1 MLKKNK
7 AIKILLK
14 PNKKQV
20 ILFNKTFGCCRL
32 VYNTMLGE
40 RIESYEAT
48 KESVSRDPSELKEE
62 FPFLKE
68 VDSLALAREW
78 TNLNTAFNNFLN
90 NIGKVG
96 FPKFKSKRKDKDS
109 YTTMFVNNN
118 IRFEGKY
125 LKLPKVGLVRC
136 VQHRQIPDGWKIK
149 SVTITRRPS
158 GEYYASILYEYY
170 VEEPKQ
176 ITPSFENSIGI
187 DYMSNGLGMT
197 SDGEVLSEHKYFR
210 ESQSK
215 LEKAQRELSRKKKGS
230 KNYEKQKKEVA
241 EIHEKIRNQRLDFLH
256 KLTYRLAETYD
267 MIVVEGINMKNISQY
282 LKLGKSTYDNG
293 YGLFRVLLK
302 YKLEDRG
309 KIYIQLDQFT
319 PTSIVCSN
327 CGAYHKDIVSD
338 MSIREWTCPDCGA
351 THDRDLNAA
360 INILKIGYKIYI
372 TKNTAGTVE
381 IYACDREVKSTAL
394 SSEGEITQL
403 SLKQEDYHL

>member
-14 PNKKQV
+14 PNKKQA
-20 ILFNKTFGCCRL
+20 IFFNKTFGCCRL

-40 RIESYEAT
+40 RIESYKVT
-48 KESVSRDPSELKEE
+48 KEFNSRTPGQIKEE
-62 FPFLKE
+62 LPFLRE
-68 VDSLALAREW
+68 VDSLALASEW
-78 TNLNTAFNNFLN
+78 TNLNKAISNYSKNKE
-90 NIGKVG
+90 KVG
-96 FPKFKSKRKDKDS
+96 FPKFKSKKNDKPS
-109 YTTMFVNNN
+109 YTTMNQKNN

-125 LKLPKVGLVRC
+125 IKLPKIGLVKC

-158 GEYYASILYEYY
+158 GKYYASIMCEYF

-176 ITPSFENSIGI
+176 ITPNFDNSIGI
-187 DYMSNGLGMT
+187 DYMSKGLGMT

-241 EIHEKIRNQRLDFLH
+241 KIHEKIRNQRLDFLH
-256 KLTYRLAETYD
+256 KLSYRLAETYD
-267 MIVVEGINMKNISQY
+267 MVVVEGINMINISQC

-309 KIYIQLDQFT
+309 KIYIQLDQFI

-338 MSIREWTCPDCGA
+338 MSIREWTCPDCGV

-360 INILKIGYKIYI
+360 INIKLEGFKIINIRVDDPELTLATDK
-372 TKNTAGTVE
+372 
-381 IYACDREVKSTAL
+381 VKLTTL
-394 SSEGEITQL
+394 
-403 SLKQEDYHL
+403 